1 MKKVEAKDLKL
12 DTYYWKLEDGELM
25 PVEVIPGEN
34 IGHPK
39 RFFCLGI
46 ESEATV
52 KDTDIFFELPVP
64 ALGSAEIFSKTYDTD
79 SLNDVERDMYEMFDD
94 AAEQHP
100 PETLM
105 NASFIIT
112 CVMVP
117 EGE

>member
-1 MKKVEAKDLKL
+1 MKKVELKDLKV
-12 DTYYWKLEDGELM
+12 DTLYWKSESGDLTPIETVYVSENGLVRFCYIGRSGPVVAKAEDL
-25 PVEVIPGEN
+25 
-34 IGHPK
+34 
-39 RFFCLGI
+39 
-46 ESEATV
+46 
-52 KDTDIFFELPVP
+52 FFELPVP

-100 PETLM
+100 EEVLRS
-105 NASFIIT
+105 ASFIIT